1 MDLIGDLKMV
11 KTIAILFGTVLSTA
25 FFSTWII
32 IFSLIQDD
40 DNVIH
45 KIARVWAKSILLIS
59 GVQVTVNGTENID
72 PEKSYIYMSNHQSN
86 YDIPVLLGYL
96 KVQFRWLA
104 KSELFKIPIFG
115 PAMRK
120 AGYISIDRSDRRSAF
135 LSLKK
140 AAAEIRKGVS
150 VMIFPEGTRS
160 RDGNIS
166 DFKKGGFVL
175 AIDSTAP
182 IVPVVIHGT
191 WPIMART
198 GWLIRP
204 GKVRVE
210 ILKPI
215 ETKTYSRKNKDL
227 LLNRVRQVTLDAF
240 TGEKG
245 KILC

>member
-1 MDLIGDLKMV
+1 MV
-11 KTIAILFGTVLSTA
+11 KTIAIIFGNVLSTA
-25 FFSTWII
+25 FFSIWIV

-45 KIARVWAKSILLIS
+45 KIARVWARSVLLIS

-86 YDIPVLLGYL
+86 YDIPVLLAHL

-115 PAMRK
+115 PAMGK

-140 AAAEIRKGVS
+140 AAAAIRKGVS

-166 DFKKGGFVL
+166 TFKKGGFVL
-175 AIDSTAP
+175 AIDSDAP
-182 IVPVVIHGT
+182 IVPVVLQGT
-191 WPIMART
+191 WSIMARS
-198 GWLIRP
+198 GLLIRP
-204 GKVRVE
+204 GKVCID

-227 LLNRVRQVTLDAF
+227 LLNRVRQVTIDAF
-240 TGEKG
+240 TGGKG
-245 KILC
+245 

>member
-1 MDLIGDLKMV
+1 MSEFKMV
-11 KTIAILFGTVLSTA
+11 KTIAIIFGSVLSTA
-25 FFSTWII
+25 FFSIWIV

-45 KIARVWAKSILLIS
+45 KLARIWARSILLIS
-59 GVQVTVNGTENID
+59 GVRVTVRGIENID

-86 YDIPVLLGYL
+86 YDIPVLLAHL

-104 KSELFKIPIFG
+104 KAELFRIPVFG
-115 PAMRK
+115 PAMRN
-120 AGYISIDRSDRRSAF
+120 AGCISIDRSNRKSAF

-140 AAAEIRKGVS
+140 AATKIRKGVS

-166 DFKKGGFVL
+166 AFKTGGFIL

-182 IVPVVIHGT
+182 IVPVIIKGT
-191 WPIMART
+191 WSIMART
-198 GWLIRP
+198 GWSIQP
-204 GKVRVE
+204 GKVHID

-215 ETKTYSRKNKDL
+215 ETKTCSRKDRGL
-227 LLNRVRQVTLDAF
+227 LLNRVRQVTIDAF
-240 TGEKG
+240 TEEKR
-245 KILC
+245 

>member
-1 MDLIGDLKMV
+1 MV
-11 KTIAILFGTVLSTA
+11 KTIAIIFGNALSTA
-25 FFSTWII
+25 FFSIWIV

-45 KIARVWAKSILLIS
+45 KIARVWARSILLIS
-59 GVQVTVNGTENID
+59 GVQVTVKGIENID

-86 YDIPVLLGYL
+86 YDIPVLLAHL

-115 PAMRK
+115 PAMGK
-120 AGYISIDRSDRRSAF
+120 AGYISIDRSDRRAAF

-140 AAAEIRKGVS
+140 AAAAIRKGVS

-160 RDGNIS
+160 QDGNIS
-166 DFKKGGFVL
+166 AFKKGGFVL
-175 AIDSTAP
+175 AIDSSAP
-182 IVPVVIHGT
+182 IVPVVIQGT
-191 WPIMART
+191 WSIMART
-198 GWLIRP
+198 GLLIRP
-204 GKVRVE
+204 GKVRID

-227 LLNRVRQVTLDAF
+227 LMNRVRQVAIEAF
-240 TGEKG
+240 TGGKG
-245 KILC
+245 